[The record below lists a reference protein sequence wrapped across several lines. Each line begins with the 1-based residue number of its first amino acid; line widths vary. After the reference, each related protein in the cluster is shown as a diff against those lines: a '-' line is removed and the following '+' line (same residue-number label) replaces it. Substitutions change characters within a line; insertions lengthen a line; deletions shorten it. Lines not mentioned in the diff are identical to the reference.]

1 MKEMKMAKITEEE
14 FTKLY
19 ENFYQ
24 DVFRVAFSYLRKK
37 EDAENVVQETFL
49 RLFRKPPRESK
60 KTKSW
65 LLKVAVNLSLD
76 MLRKRK
82 KERQAI
88 QSLENPKEETFSSSR
103 EDLLDIVSRLPENYK
118 KTIVLF
124 YCGEETIEEIGK
136 TLGLSSSTVK
146 KRLERGR
153 K

>member
-1 MKEMKMAKITEEE
+1 MKMAKLTEEE
-14 FTKLY
+14 FAKFY

-49 RLFRKPPRESK
+49 RLFRKPPRESE

-65 LLKVAVNLSLD
+65 LLKVAINLSLD

-82 KERQAI
+82 KERQAL
-88 QSLENPKEETFSSSR
+88 QSLENPKGETFSSSR

-118 KTIVLF
+118 KPIVLF
-124 YCGEETIEEIGK
+124 
-136 TLGLSSSTVK
+136 
-146 KRLERGR
+146 
-153 K
+153 